1 MSKKEKKMMST
12 KKCASIFVPLSAF
25 TLAIAI
31 AVPIFS
37 NIFSPTLNTVFGQG
51 ELVTEENKNIDT
63 DYYKKKSDTEALE
76 ESVNLTAKIAEEGVV
91 LLKNENCLPLSKNDV
106 IAPFGYS
113 YYRSGFTGGSSNWN
127 GAKLETKSLSQSIKE
142 SFKVNSTIENLTRS
156 AKVIAVKEAAN
167 TSPSVVETIVGNTR
181 TSLYS
186 LAFDSYVGHE
196 TDLNGTIGI
205 MAVSRGGG
213 EGADLKM
220 DGFEGGS
227 KHALQL
233 TEDEMKT
240 LRFMK
245 ANCKNTILIS
255 TSVNIIEINDE
266 VNNLCDVILY
276 MPNPGSAGAGVIGD
290 ILSGKVNPSGKTV
303 DTWAKDFLKMPV
315 NENFGFSGTNPYKS
329 GNPYMT
335 YTNVKQLNGS
345 SNGTFVQY
353 EEGIYVGYRWYE
365 TAYKEGKINY
375 DEEVAFPFGHGL
387 SYTSFTQ
394 EIVDQ
399 KVSGNKVTL
408 SVKVT
413 NTGDV
418 AGKDA
423 VQVYFEAPYTEFD
436 KTNGIEKSSK
446 NLITFDKT
454 DTIEKGKSQT
464 IDVSFNIDE
473 MSSYYYKRDN
483 GDGTKGC
490 YFLEK
495 GNYTI
500 HLGKNAHEDFDTWTY
515 NNSKDIFYDNSNP
528 RQSEKDGQSKLD
540 KEGNPTGEAK
550 NGGEFVA
557 ATNMFQSSSDF
568 MNEDGITN
576 LSRKDFTATYPT
588 TPTEAD
594 RTLKDV
600 YKEEFD
606 SYKSSVMDVR
616 KHPVLGNQKGSKVRD
631 TRPFK
636 IEQKGLVLSSYR
648 GVDYDD
654 ESWDDLLN
662 QISFRSKENLNQIG
676 KLLGYGA
683 YNTGALDA
691 INKISTEDFDGPD
704 GFSTFGSKKDW
715 RWCNYS
721 SQTIT
726 ACTFNPRLAYERGKT
741 MGQEGLSNNVQ
752 GLYAPAMNLHRSPF
766 GGRNAEYISEDPVI
780 SGVIS
785 ANIMSGAADGG
796 IYTYMKHFALN
807 EQESNRQQMVM
818 TWANEQTIREL
829 YLKPFEICA
838 KTARQ
843 KLYYYNTETKQN
855 EYKVIRG
862 CNGVMTGFNCIGPV
876 MAAQNWSLNTGVLRN
891 EWGFEGMVIT
901 DYGPK
906 VERDQMIRSG
916 NDFYLTAFSGIK
928 GQSMTDIFKDSSSIT
943 SLHVIRKA
951 IKNICYTLVNSGT
964 YNGIAPNAKSYRKM
978 ATWEIWIN
986 YVLTISMYALTAGF
1000 LSIVA
1005 VNYVQNRKKK
1015 QVLATT
1021 NAVAEDTNINI
1032 IPPIE
1037 EEQEPNKMILIRKPF
1052 SDKIEA
1058 ASNEV
1063 KNYYNTLKEL
1073 LLSYGLSS
1081 RISMSGET
1089 FKYNKQELAKITI
1102 VGKTLCL
1109 HLALNPED
1117 YQGSTVNVK
1126 NDSGKKTYQSM
1137 PTLIKI
1143 KSLLAFKRAKMLI
1156 IDLMQMNQI
1165 KKVD

>member
-12 KKCASIFVPLSAF
+12 KKCASIFVPLSAL

-31 AVPIFS
+31 AVPVFS

-51 ELVTEENKNIDT
+51 ELVTEENKDIDT
-63 DYYKKKSDTEALE
+63 DYYKKKSALDALE
-76 ESVNLTAKIAEEGVV
+76 ESVNLTAKIAEEGIV
-91 LLKNENCLPLSKNDV
+91 LLKNDNCLPLSKDEV
-106 IAPFGYS
+106 VAPFGYS
-113 YYRSGFTGGSSNWN
+113 YYSAGFTGGSSSWN
-127 GAKLETKSLSQSIKE
+127 GAKLETKSLAQSISE
-142 SFKVNSTIENLTRS
+142 NFKVQEEIAKLTRDTFGIV
-156 AKVIAVKEAAN
+156 AKALPG
-167 TSPSVVETIVGNTR
+167 TSPHDAETI
-181 TSLYS
+181 
-186 LAFDSYVGHE
+186 
-196 TDLNGTIGI
+196 LNGRTFLGTLPFDQYLGKEEYVKNTIGI
-205 MAVSRGGG
+205 MVISRSGG
-213 EGADLKM
+213 EGADFKM
-220 DGFEGGS
+220 DAYASGA

-233 TEDEMKT
+233 TGEEVQTLKWMKQ
-240 LRFMK
+240 
-245 ANCKNTILIS
+245 NCKKTILINS
-255 TSVNIIEINDE
+255 GVNIIEINDE
-266 VNNLCDVILY
+266 INSLSDAILY

-290 ILSGKVNPSGKTV
+290 ILSGKVNPSGKSV
-303 DTWAKDFLKMPV
+303 DTWAKDFLKTPSS
-315 NENFGFSGTNPYKS
+315 ENFGFSGTNPYKS

-335 YTNVKQLNGS
+335 YTNVKQLNGQD
-345 SNGTFVQY
+345 NGTFVQY

-375 DEEVAFPFGHGL
+375 DEEVAFPFGYGL

-399 KVSGNKVTL
+399 KINDNKVTL
-408 SVKVT
+408 TVKVT

-423 VQVYFEAPYTEFD
+423 VQVYYEAPYTEFD

-495 GNYTI
+495 GDYTI

-550 NGGEFVA
+550 NGGDFVA

-588 TPTEAD
+588 APTEAD

-606 SYKSSVMDVR
+606 SYKSSVMDIR
-616 KHPVLGNQKGSKVRD
+616 EHPVLGNQKGSKVRD

-654 ESWDDLLN
+654 PAWDDLLN
-662 QISFRSKENLNQIG
+662 QISFKSKDNLNQIG
-676 KLLGYGA
+676 KLLAYGA
-683 YNTGALDA
+683 YNTAALDA
-691 INKISTEDFDGPD
+691 INKFSTEDFDGPD
-704 GFSTFGSKKDW
+704 GFSTFGHKKDW

-721 SQTIT
+721 SQAIT
-726 ACTFNPRLAYERGKT
+726 AYTFNPRLAYQRGKT
-741 MGQEGLSNNVQ
+741 MGQEGLSNDVQ
-752 GLYAPAMNLHRSPF
+752 GLYAPGVNLHRSPF
-766 GGRNAEYISEDPVI
+766 GGRNAEYVSEDPVLT
-780 SGVIS
+780 GVVC

-807 EQESNRQQMVM
+807 DQESNRQQMIM

-829 YLKPFEICA
+829 YLKPYEICA

-855 EYKVIRG
+855 DYKVIRG
-862 CNGVMTGFNCIGPV
+862 CNAVMTGFNCIGPV
-876 MAAQNWSLNTGVLRN
+876 MCSQNWYLNTGVLRN

-901 DYGPK
+901 DYAPK
-906 VERDQMIRSG
+906 VEMDQMVRSG

-928 GQSMTDIFKDSSSIT
+928 GRSMTDVFKDSSSIT
-943 SLHVIRKA
+943 SLHAIRKA

-1015 QVLATT
+1015 QVLATA

-1052 SDKIEA
+1052 SEKIEV
-1058 ASNEV
+1058 SSDEV

-1089 FKYNKQELAKITI
+1089 FKYNKQELAKITL
-1102 VGKTLCL
+1102 VGKTLRL

-1126 NDSGKKTYQSM
+1126 NDSSKKTYQSI

-1143 KSLLAFKRAKMLI
+1143 KSPLAFKRAQMLI